1 MSNGDRLS
9 RLEGQNISAMSAGE
23 ARAAL
28 RDIAVIRG
36 TTDHL
41 EAAIARHIRDL
52 HTEGK
57 AAPPADAL
65 GRNGHTSR
73 RAAEKAERRADTLG
87 HTPRLDRALASGKV
101 GTEHADALASAAAP
115 LDERQRGKLF
125 ANDGELTELAASH
138 SPETFRRK
146 LTSMVDDIKGDDGLD
161 RAERQTEAATLS
173 SGVNDDTGMYWFRA
187 ELAPEDGNRVRRAID
202 HEANALAKMP
212 EHAGKRRDQLDA
224 AALVSLVTGARSEAK
239 TPRTDLI
246 VIVPLDRLD
255 GTNSDAPAPEYSD
268 GTTMPVATARRQACE
283 ANIIPVVLDGDG
295 MPLDV
300 GRSRRLASPSQR
312 AALRS
317 MYRTCAID
325 GCDRNFDRCHVHH
338 IDEWE
343 HNGPTDLDNLV
354 PLCSFHHHRTH
365 EGRWRLQLDSSTRRL
380 TVHLP
385 NGSVHSQSIPDLIAE
400 RAA

>member
-1 MSNGDRLS
+1 MSD
-9 RLEGQNISAMSAGE
+9 LERRDVATMSAGD
-23 ARAAL
+23 AHAAL
-28 RDIAVIRG
+28 RDVAVIRG
-36 TTDHL
+36 TTDRI
-41 EAAIARHIRDL
+41 EAAITRRITDL

-57 AAPPADAL
+57 AAPPVDAL
-65 GRNGHTSR
+65 GRNGRTSR
-73 RAAEKAERRADTLG
+73 RTAERAERRADTLG
-87 HTPRLDRALASGKV
+87 HTPLLDRALGAGKV
-101 GTEHADALASAAAP
+101 GADHADALASAAAP
-115 LDERQRGKLF
+115 LDDRQRGALF
-125 ANDGELTELAASH
+125 ARDGELTELAASH

-146 LTSMVDDIKGDDGLD
+146 VAALVDDITGDDGLD
-161 RAERQTEAATLS
+161 KAERQTEAATMA
-173 SGVNDDTGMYWFRA
+173 SGLNDNTGMYWFRC
-187 ELAPEDGNRVRRAID
+187 ELAPEDGIRFRRAID
-202 HEANALAKMP
+202 HEANALAKLP
-212 EHAGKRRDQLDA
+212 EHSGKRRDQLDA
-224 AALVSLVTGARSEAK
+224 VALVNLVTGARSESS

-255 GTNSDAPAPEYSD
+255 GTNPDAAAPEYSD
-268 GTTMPVATARRQACE
+268 GTPMPVATARRHACQ

-300 GRSRRLASPSQR
+300 GRARRLATPSQR

-317 MYRTCAID
+317 MYRTCAIV

-343 HNGPTDLDNLV
+343 HHGPTDLVNMV

-365 EGRWRLQLDSSTRRL
+365 EGRWRLQLDPSTRQL

-385 NGSVHSQSIPDLIAE
+385 NGHLHSRSRPDLITE